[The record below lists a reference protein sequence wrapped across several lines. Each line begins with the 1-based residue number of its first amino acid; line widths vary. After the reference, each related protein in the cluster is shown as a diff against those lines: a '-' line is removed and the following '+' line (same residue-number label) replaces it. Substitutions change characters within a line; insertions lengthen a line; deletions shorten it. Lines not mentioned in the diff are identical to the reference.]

1 MPPKR
6 RPARNLILCVTV
18 LALIAQSVGCAGN
31 RPAYRIADP
40 SRPSTEA
47 LGMSSLNPEPD
58 LPDHRGDQGE
68 AAGAGRHPAD
78 VPAVKR
84 RNKLRHRALDAEE
97 GAKNVAKFAGA
108 AALVTVFVAVIGAL
122 WYWEHTNDD

>member
-1 MPPKR
+1 MPPKTKPVQSVIR
-6 RPARNLILCVTV
+6 VVTV

-40 SRPSTEA
+40 NRPTTEA
-47 LGMSSLNPEPD
+47 LGLSPLNPEPR
-58 LPDHRGDQGE
+58 LPDRGGDPVE
-68 AAGAGRHPAD
+68 AASTGRRPAD
-78 VPAVKR
+78 VATVKR
-84 RNKLRHRALDAEE
+84 RIKLRHRALDVEE

-108 AALVTVFVAVIGAL
+108 AALVTLFVAVIGAL